1 MKRIHFWVI
10 ELCVV
15 VVKER
20 VVDAPGINADGG
32 KVVAVLAGEERQA
45 LLHFGEETQRVP
57 VEAVEDGDG
66 AIGDAALVD
75 AAGIVSIFEAV
86 VRVADSTGTPL
97 EDYKAEISIEL
108 RQSLGINEF
117 PSVKNASK

>member
-1 MKRIHFWVI
+1 MAYA
-10 ELCVV
+10 
-15 VVKER
+15 
-20 VVDAPGINADGG
+20 DAFYTRDPDNLDA
-32 KVVAVLAGEERQA
+32 ARTA
-45 LLHFGEETQRVP
+45 LH
-57 VEAVEDGDG
+57 G